1 MPDTPVA
8 GISPTE
14 NSAAALPVASLAQGA
29 PFLAPAMGAI
39 RWPLWRWML
48 HGLRAGFFLR
58 PRYSVH
64 AVQAPGPWK
73 VLALFA
79 LAAALQTAAERL
91 TVPGDAQFLPAVW
104 LSPWWVNLALL
115 WCAWCAMP
123 RALAVSSSDR
133 PDRPDR
139 LGGHEGSRDSDGPR
153 EQGAGGR
160 LASWFALTTWAPM
173 PGFLAAMGL
182 QIWAA
187 HAPAA
192 AHGWQQPLQWM
203 LLALTGWALASI
215 VWASA
220 PLFASRWR
228 TAGFV
233 AGMLVVCCIG
243 MWTFP
248 GPAWTQDADANAVQ
262 EPEPLHLSQDVFEA
276 QQALWQRQ
284 VQGLAAQREG
294 VVDVYGLVFAPYA
307 SENVFRRESTLVRD
321 VLEQRFGARGRVIQL
336 LNHAQTATTHVWATP
351 QNLQRAVAAL
361 GARMDREHDVL
372 VVYLTSHGGQDHQL
386 AASHWPLEVPS
397 ISPEVLRH
405 ALDDAGIRHRVIAVS
420 ACFSGGW
427 IEPLATDTTL
437 VMTAADAT
445 HTSYGCGHR
454 SELTFFGRAM
464 FDEQLR
470 NTRSFTQAFAN
481 AVPLI
486 RQREIDAG
494 KDDGFSNPQIS
505 VGRDIAPVLDALAD
519 RLDREPSD

>member
-1 MPDTPVA
+1 MIPAMPDTPVN
-8 GISPTE
+8 GSSPSEPT
-14 NSAAALPVASLAQGA
+14 AAAVPVASSAQDAA
-29 PFLAPAMGAI
+29 PFTAPAAAPV
-39 RWPLWRWML
+39 RWSVWTWALE
-48 HGLRAGFFLR
+48 GLRAGFFLR
-58 PRYSVH
+58 PRFTGRV
-64 AVQAPGPWK
+64 VEAPGPWQ
-73 VLALFA
+73 VLALFV
-79 LAAALQTAAERL
+79 LAAALQTSAERF
-91 TVPGDAQFLPAVW
+91 TVPGDAHFQPIAW
-104 LSPWWVNLALL
+104 LASWWVSLVAL

-123 RALAVSSSDR
+123 RAHFFGRAD
-133 PDRPDR
+133 
-139 LGGHEGSRDSDGPR
+139 E
-153 EQGAGGR
+153 GAGAR
-160 LASWFALTTWAPM
+160 LAAWFALTSWAPM
-173 PGFLAAMGL
+173 PAILLTIGL
-182 QIWAA
+182 QAWAA
-187 HAPAA
+187 QAPGWAQA
-192 AHGWQQPLQWM
+192 WQQPLWWVQ
-203 LLALTGWALASI
+203 LALMAWTLAAFL
-215 VWASA
+215 WASA
-220 PLFASRWR
+220 PFFPSRWR
-228 TAGFV
+228 TAGFSLAMV
-233 AGMLVVCCIG
+233 ALFGAGM
-243 MWTFP
+243 WAYP
-248 GPAWTQDADANAVQ
+248 GPVWTEDYSANAVP

-284 VQGLAAQREG
+284 VQGLAAQRDG

-307 SENVFRRESTLVRD
+307 SENVFRRESTMVRE

-397 ISPEVLRH
+397 ISPEVLRQ

-445 HTSYGCGHR
+445 HTSYGCGRR

-470 NTRSFTQAFAN
+470 STRSFTQAFAN

-505 VGRDIAPVLDALAD
+505 VGAGIAPVLDALAA
-519 RLDREPSD
+519 RLDSEPSD